1 MMDGDMM
8 GDWSGFGL
16 AGILLNL
23 LLLVGL
29 VAVIA
34 WVVTTILPTRRAQG
48 QRLEERATDSAEEIL
63 RERFARGEIEAEEY
77 ERSLETLR
85 RKPKERTYEDLAR
98 EATRQSTHE
107 QSTRELPRRE

>member
-8 GDWSGFGL
+8 GGWSSFGL
-16 AGILLNL
+16 TGILLNL

-29 VAVIA
+29 VAIIA
-34 WVVTTILPTRRAQG
+34 WVVTMILPTRRAQD

-85 RKPKERTYEDLAR
+85 RKPKERT
-98 EATRQSTHE
+98 
-107 QSTRELPRRE
+107 